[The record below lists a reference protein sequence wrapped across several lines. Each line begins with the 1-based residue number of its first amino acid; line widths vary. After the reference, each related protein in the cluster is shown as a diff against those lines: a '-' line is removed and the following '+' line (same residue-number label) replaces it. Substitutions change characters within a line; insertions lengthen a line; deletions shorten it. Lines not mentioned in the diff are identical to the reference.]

1 MTKLVLLTALTAS
14 MITSAS
20 ADMGFGGMMKD
31 IMDVPKEMI
40 TSTTDSMKDMKDSTK
55 DSMTEMKDSATDIK
69 DDVKMP
75 TLDLN
80 KKDKDTKTTTIS
92 KDVNES
98 NSSK

>member
-1 MTKLVLLTALTAS
+1 MKKLVLLTALTAS

-31 IMDVPKEMI
+31 MMDVPKEMI
-40 TSTTDSMKDMKDSTK
+40 TSTTDSMKEMKDSTK

-69 DDVKMP
+69 NDVKMP
-75 TLDLN
+75 TIEM
-80 KKDKDTKTTTIS
+80 KTKAS

>member
-1 MTKLVLLTALTAS
+1 MTKAVLLTALTAS

-31 IMDVPKEMI
+31 MMDVPKEMI
-40 TSTTDSMKDMKDSTK
+40 TETTDSMKEMKNSTK

-75 TLDLN
+75 TLKLN
-80 KKDKDTKTTTIS
+80 TKEDTKTTAST
-92 KDVNES
+92 DANES